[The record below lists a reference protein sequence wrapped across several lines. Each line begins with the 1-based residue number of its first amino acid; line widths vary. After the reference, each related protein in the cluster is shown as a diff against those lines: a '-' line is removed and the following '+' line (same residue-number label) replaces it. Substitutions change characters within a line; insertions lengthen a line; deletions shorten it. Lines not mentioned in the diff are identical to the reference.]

1 MPKPLLKKFYF
12 MSPVQVVK
20 VTTHNIEQAA
30 EWCGG
35 EIKTTDSRRTP
46 GRVDRYVDVPTPK
59 GAALSMAFPGMF
71 ITKRVVVSLEN
82 ELKVSYGVFRINFFS
97 RNYFQEPIDSVDAH
111 WTRLA
116 NEEMKPEPVKE
127 GAPSPVVMNIH
138 VANPGEVG
146 KALEAARAKL
156 VQQDNP
162 PVVVNVISHEGDV
175 SEEVK
180 AEADLIEMNT
190 EILQFEQD
198 MATGRELTPVEQ
210 RQLITEDAV
219 EAEAE
224 VDFDDPKD
232 EIVEVK

>member
-1 MPKPLLKKFYF
+1 
-12 MSPVQVVK
+12 
-20 VTTHNIEQAA
+20 
-30 EWCGG
+30 
-35 EIKTTDSRRTP
+35 
-46 GRVDRYVDVPTPK
+46 
-59 GAALSMAFPGMF
+59 
-71 ITKRVVVSLEN
+71 
-82 ELKVSYGVFRINFFS
+82 
-97 RNYFQEPIDSVDAH
+97 
-111 WTRLA
+111 
-116 NEEMKPEPVKE
+116 
-127 GAPSPVVMNIH
+127 MNIH

-180 AEADLIEMNT
+180 AEADRVEMNT

-210 RQLITEDAV
+210 RQLITEDTV

-224 VDFDDPKD
+224 VDLETSDELKLTRALYKSVPDP
-232 EIVEVK
+232 EVK

>member
-1 MPKPLLKKFYF
+1 
-12 MSPVQVVK
+12 
-20 VTTHNIEQAA
+20 
-30 EWCGG
+30 
-35 EIKTTDSRRTP
+35 
-46 GRVDRYVDVPTPK
+46 
-59 GAALSMAFPGMF
+59 MAFPGMF

-180 AEADLIEMNT
+180 AEADRVEMNT

-210 RQLITEDAV
+210 RQLITEDTV

-224 VDFDDPKD
+224 VDLETSDELKLTRALYKSVPDP
-232 EIVEVK
+232 EVK